1 MGILLLPS
9 LEEKR
14 HIRLE
19 NISQT
24 EAELFIKDL
33 EVRVK
38 ASRSLKTPKDT
49 IADSFKSYRLL
60 LNLADDFDIEEI
72 LETIAES
79 DVPQHRGIRA
89 VFIDE
94 ETDTILVGTTVVY
107 SANWAMVG
115 FDDETIADKILE
127 FDF

>member
-24 EAELFIKDL
+24 EAEMFIKNL
-33 EVRVK
+33 EDRVK

-49 IADSFKSYRLL
+49 IGDAFKSYRLL
-60 LNLADDFDIEEI
+60 NNLPDFDIEDI
-72 LETIAES
+72 LETVAES
-79 DVPQHRGIRA
+79 QVPQHRGIRA
-89 VFIDE
+89 AFVDE
-94 ETDTILVGTTVVY
+94 DTDTILVGTTVVY

-115 FDDETIADKILE
+115 FDDSTIDQTILDY
-127 FDF
+127 DF

>member
-33 EVRVK
+33 EARVK
-38 ASRSLKTPKDT
+38 TSRSLKTPKDT

-60 LNLADDFDIEEI
+60 NNLPDFDIEDI

-94 ETDTILVGTTVVY
+94 DTDTILVGTTVVY